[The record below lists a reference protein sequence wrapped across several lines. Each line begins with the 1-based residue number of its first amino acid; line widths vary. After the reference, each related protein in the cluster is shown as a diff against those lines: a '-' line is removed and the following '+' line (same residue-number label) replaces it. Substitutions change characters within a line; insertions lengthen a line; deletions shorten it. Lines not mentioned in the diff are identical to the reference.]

1 MNVVTFGE
9 IMLRLKS
16 PGQERLFQSPLMEAT
31 FGGSEAN
38 VAVALARMGQPA
50 SFATVLP
57 DNQIGRECV
66 RELRYHGVD
75 VSLIKSKPGRM
86 GIYFFENGAN
96 QRPSNVIYD
105 RAGSAIAEIE
115 PGDIDWAE
123 AFAGAGWF
131 HISGITPAISRKSA
145 DASIAAAKAARAAGL
160 TVSFDLNFRAKL
172 WKYGAKAQ
180 DVMTEIAAYADVLIG
195 NEEDYQKS
203 LGIEGPASAGDG
215 AIDTDEYAAMCAR
228 ALAKFPAAKYAAV
241 TLRESH
247 SADSNDWSAMLTS
260 RLREREGA
268 REVAIVS
275 RRYAITDIVDRVGA
289 GDSFSAGLIFGLIQY
304 GEPRQALEYAV
315 ALSCLKHS
323 MSGDF
328 ALIEPGETQKL
339 MGGDASGRVQR

>member
-16 PGQERLFQSPLMEAT
+16 PGQERLFQSPLLEAT

-38 VAVALARMGQPA
+38 VAVALARLGQPTA
-50 SFATVLP
+50 FATVLP

-75 VSLIKSKPGRM
+75 ISLIKAKSGRM

-115 PGDIDWAE
+115 PSDIDWKG

-131 HISGITPAISRKSA
+131 HLSGITPAVSRKAA
-145 DASIAAAKAARAAGL
+145 DASISAVKAAKEAGL

-172 WKYGAKAQ
+172 WNYGTKAQ
-180 DVMTEIAAYADVLIG
+180 DVMTEIAGYADVLIG

-203 LGIEGPASAGDG
+203 LGLEGPKSAAEGK
-215 AIDTDEYAAMCAR
+215 IDTGEYAAMCAR
-228 ALAKFPAAKYAAV
+228 ALAKFPDAKYAAV

-247 SADSNDWSAMLTS
+247 SADSNDWSAMLAA
-260 RLREREGA
+260 REGDM
-268 REVAIVS
+268 VS
-275 RRYAITDIVDRVGA
+275 RRYSISDIVDRVGA
-289 GDSFSAGLIFGLIQY
+289 GDSFSAGLIYGLIQF
-304 GEPRQALEYAV
+304 GEPKKALEFAV

-323 MSGDF
+323 ISGDF
-328 ALIEPGETQKL
+328 ALIEPGEAQKL

>member
-38 VAVALARMGQPA
+38 VAVALSRMGVPA
-50 SFATVLP
+50 AFATVLP

-75 VSLIKSKPGRM
+75 VSLIATKPGRM

-105 RAGSAIAEIE
+105 RADSALSNIE
-115 PGDIDWAE
+115 PGDIDWTK

-131 HISGITPAISRKSA
+131 HISGITPAVSRKAA
-145 DASIAAAKAARAAGL
+145 DASIAAAKAAKTAGL

-180 DVMTEIAAYADVLIG
+180 DVMSEIAAFSDVLIG

-203 LGIEGPASAGDG
+203 LGLEGPKNADEGR
-215 AIDTDEYAAMCAR
+215 IDTDEYAAMCAR
-228 ALAKFPAAKYAAV
+228 ALAKFPAAHYAAV

-247 SADSNDWSAMLTS
+247 SADSNDWSAMLAS
-260 RLREREGA
+260 RDG
-268 REVAIVS
+268 VFTS
-275 RRYAITDIVDRVGA
+275 RRYAISDIVDRVGA
-289 GDSFSAGLIFGLIQY
+289 GDSFSAGLIYGLIQY
-304 GEPRQALEYAV
+304 DKPQDALEYAV

-323 MSGDF
+323 ISGDF
-328 ALIEPGETQKL
+328 ALIEPGEVQKL

>member
-16 PGQERLFQSPLMEAT
+16 PGQERLFQSPQMEAT

-38 VAVALARMGQPA
+38 VAVALARMGMPA

-66 RELRYHGVD
+66 RELRFHGVD
-75 VSLIKSKPGRM
+75 VSLIKSKPGRI

-115 PGDIDWAE
+115 PGDIDWAK
-123 AFAGAGWF
+123 AFSGAGWF
-131 HISGITPAISRKSA
+131 HISGITPAVSRKAA
-145 DASIAAAKAARAAGL
+145 DASVAAAKSAREAGL

-172 WKYGAKAQ
+172 WNYGAKAK
-180 DVMTEIAAYADVLIG
+180 DVMSEIAGYADVLIG
-195 NEEDYQKS
+195 NKEDYQKS
-203 LGIEGPASAGDG
+203 LGVEGPTSAGDE
-215 AIDTDEYAAMCAR
+215 AINAAEYSAMCAR

-247 SADSNDWSAMLTS
+247 SADSNDWSAMLAS
-260 RLREREGA
+260 REG
-268 REVAIVS
+268 AIVS
-275 RRYAITDIVDRVGA
+275 RRYAISDIVDRVGA
-289 GDSFSAGLIFGLIQY
+289 GDSFSAGLIYGLIQY
-304 GEPRQALEYAV
+304 GEPKQALEYAV

-323 MSGDF
+323 ISGDF
-328 ALIEPGETQKL
+328 ALIEPGEVRKL

>member
-16 PGQERLFQSPLMEAT
+16 PGQERLFQFPHLEAT

-38 VAVALARMGQPA
+38 VAVALARMGMAA

-57 DNQIGRECV
+57 DNQIGRECM
-66 RELRYHGVD
+66 RELRFHGVD

-105 RAGSAIAEIE
+105 RAGSALAEIE
-115 PGDIDWAE
+115 PGDIDWVK
-123 AFAGAGWF
+123 AFSGSSWF
-131 HISGITPAISRKSA
+131 HISGITPAVSRKAA
-145 DASIAAAKAARAAGL
+145 DASIAAAKAAREAGL

-172 WKYGAKAQ
+172 WNYGAKAK
-180 DVMTEIAAYADVLIG
+180 DVMSEIAGYADVLIG

-203 LGIEGPASAGDG
+203 LGIEGPKGAVDG
-215 AIDTDEYAAMCAR
+215 RIDTEGYAAMCAR
-228 ALAKFPAAKYAAV
+228 ALANFPSARYAAV

-247 SADSNDWSAMLTS
+247 SADSNDWSAMLAS
-260 RLREREGA
+260 REG
-268 REVAIVS
+268 AIVS
-275 RRYAITDIVDRVGA
+275 RRYAIFDIVDRVGA
-289 GDSFSAGLIFGLIQY
+289 GDSFSAGLIYGLIQY
-304 GEPRQALEYAV
+304 GEPKQALEYAV

-323 MSGDF
+323 ISGDF
-328 ALIEPGETQKL
+328 ALIEPGEVQKL